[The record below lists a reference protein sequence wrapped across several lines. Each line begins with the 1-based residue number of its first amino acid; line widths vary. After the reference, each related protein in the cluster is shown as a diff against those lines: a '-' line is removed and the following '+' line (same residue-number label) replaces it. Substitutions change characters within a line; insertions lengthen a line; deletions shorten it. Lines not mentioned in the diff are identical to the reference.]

1 MDVAKLLGLEVAK
14 TLGKGYYFTPLPYWH
29 EETNYTWTKLDLQEG
44 DNEIW
49 VYYGSETATDES
61 DGDSVFEFF
70 DDFEGTE
77 LDTSKWALDSGL
89 TYNMSGSVLT
99 VDMAKGCAHQ
109 VSGGLEGKAIT
120 TRAKQN
126 ETDISYTGVF
136 GSPMSSRYTAGNNA
150 NADATVLYMT
160 NTNSTELYVWIG
172 DGSSASYNVIGGAS
186 LSTSLTIGAFYTFEV
201 VVFNDGVELYR
212 NGSKLYENHSIT
224 WHKSLAWVRLGF
236 FNDDSTETKAQ
247 STSYDRIFIRKYSS
261 SPPSISYS
269 SEESGSWTIDG
280 HTFTKRKKVT
290 ITSSQALSGYQIQL
304 DYSQWGEPGIKI
316 MRKVQV
322 VGELG

>member
-1 MDVAKLLGLEVAK
+1 MSVVKTPGLEIAK
-14 TLGKGYYFTPLPYWH
+14 TLGEGYYFTPLPYWH
-29 EETNYTWTKLDLQEG
+29 EGTDYTWAKLDLQEG

-61 DGDSVFEFF
+61 DGDGVFEFF
-70 DDFEGTE
+70 DDFSTWSGWTQHSSGTVSQDTTTFGFPVLKKSNAGDPSGGYKE
-77 LDTSKWALDSGL
+77 AGSFERGICLRARVHRKSADLSGANSDRIGLIDSNGDGYGVHMDHGNDELKIDKRDGFSATEYGNLSVSDVLDTWYVAEIRALDARVIAVLLPPGGSEIS
-89 TYNMSGSVLT
+89 TEVSDTSYNSF
-99 VDMAKGCAHQ
+99 
-109 VSGGLEGKAIT
+109 
-120 TRAKQN
+120 TRV
-126 ETDISYTGVF
+126 YVF
-136 GSPMSSRYTAGNNA
+136 GGYT
-150 NADATVLYMT
+150 Y
-160 NTNSTELYVWIG
+160 YVDWI
-172 DGSSASYNVIGGAS
+172 AV
-186 LSTSLTIGAFYTFEV
+186 
-201 VVFNDGVELYR
+201 
-212 NGSKLYENHSIT
+212 
-224 WHKSLAWVRLGF
+224 
-236 FNDDSTETKAQ
+236 
-247 STSYDRIFIRKYSS
+247 RKYSS

>member
-1 MDVAKLLGLEVAK
+1 MSVVKTPGLEIAK

-29 EETNYTWTKLDLQEG
+29 EGTDYTWVKLDLQEG

-61 DGDSVFEFF
+61 DGDGVFEFF
-70 DDFEGTE
+70 DDLTSANYTVIRGNSSQVSIVDGSWLRIDASSGYSDKGDIIVKWNESFDLSGNFVVFWKAYLEDPSEWEGVIVEDGSGNGYSGGFYGWSGAKGSIGRWSGYNENLLAQEIPHSLGSTGDTE
-77 LDTSKWALDSGL
+77 IYRWSKVGSTLTLYDPNSWTSIVTVNDS
-89 TYNMSGSVLT
+89 TYNSFSYVT
-99 VDMAKGCAHQ
+99 FRVYKYAKW
-109 VSGGLEGKAIT
+109 KWDWIAI
-120 TRAKQN
+120 A
-126 ETDISYTGVF
+126 
-136 GSPMSSRYTAGNNA
+136 
-150 NADATVLYMT
+150 
-160 NTNSTELYVWIG
+160 
-172 DGSSASYNVIGGAS
+172 
-186 LSTSLTIGAFYTFEV
+186 
-201 VVFNDGVELYR
+201 
-212 NGSKLYENHSIT
+212 
-224 WHKSLAWVRLGF
+224 
-236 FNDDSTETKAQ
+236 
-247 STSYDRIFIRKYSS
+247 KYSS

-269 SEESGSWTIDG
+269 SEESGLWIIDG